1 MPHSLFDDFKEGG
14 FHSSILS
21 TFSVDPAFYDAS
33 LQLRLRGLGC
43 QNNLLLADASMLEQS
58 LETIP
63 DAFTNAGR
71 KYLVVPVATTSCFHP
86 KLALRY
92 GKVKARLIVGSANV
106 TSAGWARNLE
116 LVSALSWQARDEDQ
130 DGEVHRTLFVRAH
143 RWLTALID
151 PGDDSKATYKLELV
165 RSQSP
170 WIDDDGLEGN
180 TPFNLSD
187 GSQIDL
193 LLSDPSN
200 ATGLA
205 DRMLKLVDEPIER
218 LTIISPYWDDQLSAL
233 KRLNAAVGEPDL
245 RIFLSQNVRNPSR
258 SSRFPIGAIGKL
270 ALKFHPLG
278 TGGESDDRFLHAKMF
293 LFHGSDHDF
302 LFIGSANCTVAALGM
317 PGKSGVNHECLLF
330 RKLPHGFA
338 KKQLNLS
345 YKSKI
350 AVADIA
356 VPPEKSE
363 AASNTTTFMAGSVER
378 HARRLVW
385 SPIPNVPNAAASIR
399 VDDLHFPLTQR
410 ADGLWVADTADVK
423 LDSNI
428 ARVCL
433 VDGRISRPMIIADPD
448 ELMRFAPFP
457 VADSIR
463 KKLDAVLSG
472 DADLIGLAKDI
483 HLLLEDDTK
492 SRPSLEKFRAAG
504 QRSATPGIVGRD
516 FATPDE
522 FRKALSLRA
531 SMKSAGL
538 AHGDNPALQA
548 LLQIVLRGMVNVE
561 MIDRI
566 DADDVATAKEHD
578 LGEDQDDVGQSDEM
592 AALPHPVSVEGMGPV
607 VVSDSEYER
616 NQVALWRGIGKFQDF
631 LGRAKDSDAALDL
644 NFVTRSLFMLY
655 LMLHGCTKRYKTE
668 DGEEAVLIRF
678 TGEPGEDFR
687 DSFLFVAAQSI
698 AAIWGPNFARSLIS
712 RLKFTVEA
720 DTLPIQITT
729 LTIISRWVLAAILSE
744 VRSAKAHKTLRGV
757 LEKQVPSLFAAT
769 KVFPELG
776 QEELL
781 ATIRQM
787 EANMDMDAEQGARIR
802 ETLDE
807 LSRDLAVSLKPSVNF
822 TAPPM

>member
-43 QNNLLLADASMLEQS
+43 QNNLLQADATMLEQS
-58 LETIP
+58 LEAIP
-63 DAFTNAGR
+63 DAFANAGR
-71 KYLVVPVATTSCFHP
+71 KYLVVPVTTTSCFHP

-92 GKVKARLIVGSANV
+92 GKAKARLIVGSANV
-106 TSAGWARNLE
+106 TSAGWAGNLE
-116 LVSALSWQARDEDQ
+116 LVSTLSWQARDED
-130 DGEVHRTLFVRAH
+130 DDSKVHRTLFVRAH
-143 RWLTALID
+143 QWMSALIA
-151 PGDDSKATYKLELV
+151 PADDNKAAYKLELI

-170 WIDDDGLEGN
+170 WIDDNGLEGDS
-180 TPFNLSD
+180 PFDLSD

-193 LLSDPSN
+193 LLSDPAN
-200 ATGLA
+200 ANGLA
-205 DRMLKLVDEPIER
+205 DRMLKLVDEPVER

-233 KRLNAAVGEPDL
+233 KRLNAAVGDPDL
-245 RIFLSQNVRNPSR
+245 RIFLSQNAHKPSR
-258 SSRFPIGAIGKL
+258 SSTFPVAAIGKL
-270 ALKFHPLG
+270 ALKFHPIG
-278 TGGESDDRFLHAKMF
+278 SAIESSDRFLHAKMF

-302 LFIGSANCTVAALGM
+302 LFIGSANCTVAALGE
-317 PGKSGVNHECLLF
+317 PGKAGVNHECLLY
-330 RKLPHGFA
+330 RKLPRGSV
-338 KKQLNLS
+338 KKDLKLS

-356 VPPEKSE
+356 VPPDKSE
-363 AASNTTTFMAGSVER
+363 TASDTTTFMAGSVER
-378 HARRLVW
+378 RATRLVW
-385 SPIPNVPNAAASIR
+385 SPAPNHTDAVASIK
-399 VDDLHFPLTQR
+399 VDDLHFPLAQR
-410 ADGLWVADTADVK
+410 VDGQWIADIGDVK
-423 LDSNI
+423 LGSNI

-433 VDGRISRPMIIADPD
+433 ADGRISRPIIIANPE

-463 KKLDAVLSG
+463 KKLDAILNG

-492 SRPSLEKFRAAG
+492 IGPALERI
-504 QRSATPGIVGRD
+504 RSAGGRSPTPGITGRD
-516 FATPDE
+516 FATPEE
-522 FRKALSLRA
+522 FRKALNLRV

-561 MIDRI
+561 TVERL
-566 DADDVATAKEHD
+566 DAEDAAIAKGHD
-578 LGEDQDDVGQSDEM
+578 AGEDQDDVGQSDDI
-592 AALPHPVSVEGMGPV
+592 AVPHVTLSNADMQPQIISG
-607 VVSDSEYER
+607 SEFER
-616 NQVALWRGIGKFQDF
+616 NQAALWRGIGKFQDY
-631 LGRAKDSDAALDL
+631 LGRAKDSEAALDL

-668 DGEEAVLIRF
+668 DGEEAVLIPF
-678 TGEPGEDFR
+678 TGGPGEDFR

-698 AAIWGPNFARSLIS
+698 AAIWGPNFARSLIC
-712 RLKFTVEA
+712 RLKFTA
-720 DTLPIQITT
+720 DGDTLPIQITT

-744 VRSAKAHKTLRGV
+744 VRGAKAHKPLRDI

-769 KVFPELG
+769 KAFPDLG

-787 EANMDMDAEQGARIR
+787 EANMGMNVERGARIR
-802 ETLDE
+802 ETLGKLDQ
-807 LSRDLAVSLKPSVNF
+807 DIP
-822 TAPPM
+822 